1 MSAVR
6 AGSTV
11 PMPPQPDRLRA
22 PDGRSAASWTRSST
36 LAFASLSSNLDST
49 REAFSCPNLDEFKH
63 TLYQR

>member
-1 MSAVR
+1 
-6 AGSTV
+6 
-11 PMPPQPDRLRA
+11 MPPQPDRLRA